1 MAKIF
6 YTGNR
11 EAKLL
16 SKIESSKE
24 RERINTITTIRDNI
38 DLFSNKVSMKL
49 IESGLVETVSKS
61 SIESQIVRCLDTLC
75 KAEDFDIDYMVAPF
89 RTLIS
94 NPNIAS
100 LYLTAFVVEKLI
112 NHKDVID
119 VYRSDTTFGKFVIIF
134 PILFFYAKN
143 NFACLFL
150 LGLIL

>member
-24 RERINTITTIRDNI
+24 RERIRTISTIRDNI
-38 DLFSNKVSMKL
+38 ESFSNKVSMKM
-49 IESGLVETVSKS
+49 IESGLIETVSKTS
-61 SIESQIVRCLDTLC
+61 VENQIVRCLDNLV

-89 RTLIS
+89 RTLVS

-100 LYLTAFVVEKLI
+100 LYLTAFVVETLI

-119 VYRSDTTFGKFVIIF
+119 IYGSDEDIYFCIQKELTK
-134 PILFFYAKN
+134 
-143 NFACLFL
+143 L
-150 LGLIL
+150 LNP

>member
-1 MAKIF
+1 MGKIF

-24 RERINTITTIRDNI
+24 RERIRTISTIRDNI
-38 DLFSNKVSMKL
+38 DFFSNKVSMKL

-61 SIESQIVRCLDTLC
+61 SIEKQIVRCLDTMC
-75 KAEDFDIDYMVAPF
+75 HAEDFDIDYAVAPF

-100 LYLTAFVVEKLI
+100 LYLTAFIVETLI

-119 VYRSDTTFGKFVIIF
+119 VYGSDEDIYF
-134 PILFFYAKN
+134 
-143 NFACLFL
+143 CLQKELTNL
-150 LGLIL
+150 LDNY

>member
-24 RERINTITTIRDNI
+24 RERIKTITIIRDNI
-38 DLFSNKVSMKL
+38 DSFSSKVSMKL
-49 IESGLVETVSKS
+49 IESGLIETVSKS
-61 SIESQIVRCLDTLC
+61 SIENQIARCLDTLC
-75 KAEDFDIDYMVAPF
+75 KAEDFDVDYTVAPF

-100 LYLTAFVVEKLI
+100 LYLTAFIVEKLLD
-112 NHKDVID
+112 HKDVVD
-119 VYRSDTTFGKFVIIF
+119 VYGSDEDIYFCIQKQLSAFMTES
-134 PILFFYAKN
+134 
-143 NFACLFL
+143 
-150 LGLIL
+150 

>member
-1 MAKIF
+1 MF

-24 RERINTITTIRDNI
+24 RERIKTISTIRDNL

-49 IESGLVETVSKS
+49 IESGLIETVSKS
-61 SIESQIVRCLDTLC
+61 SIENQIVRCMDAMC
-75 KAEDFDIDYMVAPF
+75 RAEDFDIDYAVAPF
-89 RTLIS
+89 RTLVS

-100 LYLTAFVVEKLI
+100 LYLTAFVVETLI

-119 VYRSDTTFGKFVIIF
+119 VYGSDEDIYFCIQKQLTD
-134 PILFFYAKN
+134 LMDRY
-143 NFACLFL
+143 
-150 LGLIL
+150 

>member
-16 SKIESSKE
+16 SKIESSKA
-24 RERINTITTIRDNI
+24 RERFKTLTAIRDNI
-38 DLFSNKVSMKL
+38 DAFSNKVSMKL
-49 IESGLVETVSKS
+49 IETGLIETVSKS
-61 SIESQIVRCLDTLC
+61 SIENQIVRCLDNLC

-89 RTLIS
+89 RTIVS

-100 LYLTAFVVEKLI
+100 LYLTAFIVEKLI

-119 VYRSDTTFGKFVIIF
+119 VYGSDEDIYYCIQKELA
-134 PILFFYAKN
+134 ILLQN
-143 NFACLFL
+143 S
-150 LGLIL
+150 

>member
-24 RERINTITTIRDNI
+24 RERIKTISTIRDNI
-38 DLFSNKVSMKL
+38 DAFSNKLSMKL
-49 IESGLVETVSKS
+49 IETGLVETVSKS
-61 SIESQIVRCLDTLC
+61 SIENQIARCLDTLC
-75 KAEDFDIDYMVAPF
+75 KAEDFDIDYMIAPL

-100 LYLTAFVVEKLI
+100 LYLTAFIVEKLI

-119 VYRSDTTFGKFVIIF
+119 VYGSDEDIYYCIQKELTA
-134 PILFFYAKN
+134 ILPN
-143 NFACLFL
+143 V
-150 LGLIL
+150 

>member
-24 RERINTITTIRDNI
+24 RERIRTISTIRDNI
-38 DLFSNKVSMKL
+38 DAFSNKVAMKL
-49 IESGLVETVSKS
+49 IETGLIETVSKS
-61 SIESQIVRCLDTLC
+61 SIENQIARCLDTLC

-100 LYLTAFVVEKLI
+100 LYLTAFIVEKLI
-112 NHKDVID
+112 NHRDVID
-119 VYRSDTTFGKFVIIF
+119 VYGSDEDIYYCIQKKLTS
-134 PILFFYAKN
+134 
-143 NFACLFL
+143 L
-150 LGLIL
+150 LQSP

>member
-1 MAKIF
+1 MAKNF

-24 RERINTITTIRDNI
+24 RERIKTINSIRDNI
-38 DLFSNKVSMKL
+38 DTFSSKVSMKL

-61 SIESQIVRCLDTLC
+61 SIENQIARCLDTLC

-89 RTLIS
+89 RSLVS

-100 LYLTAFVVEKLI
+100 LYLTAFIVEKLLD
-112 NHKDVID
+112 HKDVID
-119 VYRSDTTFGKFVIIF
+119 VYGSDEDIYFCIQKELTVLMAG
-134 PILFFYAKN
+134 A
-143 NFACLFL
+143 
-150 LGLIL
+150 

>member
-24 RERINTITTIRDNI
+24 RERIRTISFIRDNV
-38 DLFSNKVSMKL
+38 DAFSNKVSMKL
-49 IESGLVETVSKS
+49 IESGLIETVSKS
-61 SIESQIVRCLDTLC
+61 SIENQIARCLDNLVR
-75 KAEDFDIDYMVAPF
+75 AEDFDIDYMVAPF

-100 LYLTAFVVEKLI
+100 LYLTAFIVEKLI
-112 NHKDVID
+112 DHKDVID
-119 VYRSDTTFGKFVIIF
+119 VYGSDEDIYFCIQKQLSEML
-134 PILFFYAKN
+134 PK
-143 NFACLFL
+143 
-150 LGLIL
+150 

>member
-6 YTGNR
+6 YSGNR

-24 RERINTITTIRDNI
+24 RDRIRTLNAIRDNI
-38 DLFSNKVSMKL
+38 DYFANKVAMKL
-49 IESGLVETVSKS
+49 IESGLIETVSKS
-61 SIESQIVRCLDTLC
+61 SIENQIVRCLDTLI
-75 KAEDFDIDYMVAPF
+75 KSEDFDVDYAVAPF
-89 RTLIS
+89 RTLVA

-119 VYRSDTTFGKFVIIF
+119 VFGSDEDIYFCIHKQLTH
-134 PILFFYAKN
+134 LMAE
-143 NFACLFL
+143 
-150 LGLIL
+150 

>member
-24 RERINTITTIRDNI
+24 RERIRTISTIRDNI
-38 DLFSNKVSMKL
+38 DAFSNKVSMKL
-49 IESGLVETVSKS
+49 IETGLIETVSKS
-61 SIESQIVRCLDTLC
+61 SIEKQIARCLDTLC

-94 NPNIAS
+94 SPNIAS

-119 VYRSDTTFGKFVIIF
+119 VYGSDEDIYYCIQKQ
-134 PILFFYAKN
+134 LSA
-143 NFACLFL
+143 L
-150 LGLIL
+150 LSNT

>member
-24 RERINTITTIRDNI
+24 RERIRTISTIRDNI
-38 DLFSNKVSMKL
+38 DAFSNKVSMKL
-49 IESGLVETVSKS
+49 IESGLIETVSKS
-61 SIESQIVRCLDTLC
+61 SIENQIARCLDNLC

-100 LYLTAFVVEKLI
+100 LYLTAFIVEKLI
-112 NHKDVID
+112 DHKDVID
-119 VYRSDTTFGKFVIIF
+119 VYGSDEDIYYCIQKELSDMLPKT
-134 PILFFYAKN
+134 
-143 NFACLFL
+143 
-150 LGLIL
+150 

>member
-24 RERINTITTIRDNI
+24 RERIRTISTIRDNL
-38 DLFSNKVSMKL
+38 DSFSNKVSMKL
-49 IESGLVETVSKS
+49 IETGLIETVSKS
-61 SIESQIVRCLDTLC
+61 SVENQIARCLDTLC
-75 KAEDFDIDYMVAPF
+75 KADDFDIDYAVAPL

-100 LYLTAFVVEKLI
+100 LYLTVFVVEKLI
-112 NHKDVID
+112 DHKDVID
-119 VYRSDTTFGKFVIIF
+119 VYGSDEDIYFCIQKV
-134 PILFFYAKN
+134 LSAMLSD
-143 NFACLFL
+143 A
-150 LGLIL
+150 

>member
-24 RERINTITTIRDNI
+24 RERIRTISAIRDNI
-38 DLFSNKVSMKL
+38 DAFSNKLAMKL
-49 IESGLVETVSKS
+49 IETSLIETVSKS
-61 SIESQIVRCLDTLC
+61 SIENQIARCLDTLC

-89 RTLIS
+89 RTLLS

-100 LYLTAFVVEKLI
+100 LYLTAFIVETLI

-119 VYRSDTTFGKFVIIF
+119 VYGSDEDIYYCIQKELTK
-134 PILFFYAKN
+134 
-143 NFACLFL
+143 L
-150 LGLIL
+150 LQNS

>member
-24 RERINTITTIRDNI
+24 RDRIRTISTIRDNI
-38 DLFSNKVSMKL
+38 DAFTSKVSMKL
-49 IESGLVETVSKS
+49 IETGLIETVSKS
-61 SIESQIVRCLDTLC
+61 SIENQIARCLDTLC

-94 NPNIAS
+94 SPNIAS
-100 LYLTAFVVEKLI
+100 LYLTAFIVEKLI

-119 VYRSDTTFGKFVIIF
+119 VYGSDEDIYYCIQKE
-134 PILFFYAKN
+134 LSA
-143 NFACLFL
+143 L
-150 LGLIL
+150 LSKA

>member
-24 RERINTITTIRDNI
+24 RDRIRTISTIRDNI
-38 DLFSNKVSMKL
+38 DAFSIKVSMKL
-49 IESGLVETVSKS
+49 IEKGLVETVSKS
-61 SIESQIVRCLDTLC
+61 SVENQIARCLDGLC
-75 KAEDFDIDYMVAPF
+75 KSEDFDIDYTIAPF

-100 LYLTAFVVEKLI
+100 LYLTAFIVEKLI

-119 VYRSDTTFGKFVIIF
+119 VYGSDEDIYFCIQKE
-134 PILFFYAKN
+134 LSA
-143 NFACLFL
+143 L
-150 LGLIL
+150 L

>member
-24 RERINTITTIRDNI
+24 RERIKTISTIRDNL

-49 IESGLVETVSKS
+49 IESGLIETVSKS
-61 SIESQIVRCLDTLC
+61 SIENQIVRCLDTMC
-75 KAEDFDIDYMVAPF
+75 RAEDFDIDYAVAPF

-94 NPNIAS
+94 NSNIAS

-112 NHKDVID
+112 DHKDVID
-119 VYRSDTTFGKFVIIF
+119 VYGSDEDIYFCIQKELTNLMDGV
-134 PILFFYAKN
+134 Y
-143 NFACLFL
+143 
-150 LGLIL
+150 